1 MNTFIKTIT
10 IITLSALLLTG
21 CLSQSLP
28 EERLPEFSVISVQLP
43 GFEPQRGDTVS
54 WLNDLVIAGD
64 LSAEVEELAT
74 VEITSRVEQRLSEE
88 GFIFVAPAN
97 SQYVLLAALIGNM
110 SNELLDE
117 QKQLLELA
125 RMYPMLGGGAYERD
139 MLILALTTPE
149 KVGDGNPLWKAAVEV
164 YSADELN
171 LNDAAKLKRLDAAI
185 NQLLSTLPYMM

>member
-1 MNTFIKTIT
+1 MNTIFKVTTIT
-10 IITLSALLLTG
+10 IISAFLLAG

-28 EERLPEFSVISVQLP
+28 EERLPEYSVISVQLP
-43 GFEPQRGDTVS
+43 GFKPQRGDTVS
-54 WLNDLVIAGD
+54 WLNDLIIAGD
-64 LSAEVEELAT
+64 LSAEIEDLAT
-74 VEITSRVEQRLSEE
+74 VEITARVQQSLSDK
-88 GFIFVAPAN
+88 GFTFIAPAN
-97 SQYVLLAALIGNM
+97 SRYVLLAALIGNM
-110 SNELLDE
+110 SDELLDE

-171 LNDAAKLKRLDAAI
+171 LSKAAKLERLDAAI
-185 NQLLSTLPYMM
+185 SQLLSTLPDMI

>member
-1 MNTFIKTIT
+1 MTV
-10 IITLSALLLTG
+10 TLSACLLTG

-43 GFEPQRGDTVS
+43 GFKPQQGDTVS

-64 LSAEVEELAT
+64 LSAEIEALAT
-74 VEITSRVEQRLSEE
+74 EEITSRVEQRLSDE
-88 GFIFVAPAN
+88 GFRFAAPAN
-97 SQYVLLAALIGNM
+97 SQYVLLAALVGNM
-110 SNELLDE
+110 SDELLDE
-117 QKQLLELA
+117 QKQILELA

-139 MLILALTTPE
+139 MLILALTTSE

-185 NQLLSTLPYMM
+185 NQLLSTLPDMM